1 MADVCTVIF
10 WAPTASA
17 YLNGTIIGTLL
28 FALALLVRPFPAMSP
43 TAATS
48 GPEIP
53 PGWDFTPSSWFQRIP
68 VILLA
73 FVGFYISRYMTA
85 YQLGHIDA
93 VWDPF
98 FSGYIP
104 TDTKNGTEE
113 IITSSV
119 SKAWPVPDAGLGA
132 LTYLLEILTGMIGS
146 SRRWRTMPWLVL
158 LFGFMIIPLG
168 AISITFIIIQPI
180 LLGTWCALCLIAAA
194 AMVLQI
200 PYSFDE
206 VVATI
211 EFLRRRAR
219 KGRPWLKILFTGDT
233 DEGSKQ
239 ERVEDDF
246 TKRPNVII
254 REILTGGITVP
265 WNLALCGLIG
275 LWLMFTRVTLGADG
289 GMANA
294 DHLIGALVTTI
305 TVTAFAEVARAL
317 RFLNMFLGA
326 ALLIT
331 PFVFGAAPLAILASV
346 ICGLALI
353 GLSFRRGPV
362 KSNWGEWN
370 KAIV

>member
-1 MADVCTVIF
+1 
-10 WAPTASA
+10 
-17 YLNGTIIGTLL
+17 
-28 FALALLVRPFPAMSP
+28 
-43 TAATS
+43 
-48 GPEIP
+48 
-53 PGWDFTPSSWFQRIP
+53 
-68 VILLA
+68 
-73 FVGFYISRYMTA
+73 MTA

-239 ERVEDDF
+239 DRVEDDF